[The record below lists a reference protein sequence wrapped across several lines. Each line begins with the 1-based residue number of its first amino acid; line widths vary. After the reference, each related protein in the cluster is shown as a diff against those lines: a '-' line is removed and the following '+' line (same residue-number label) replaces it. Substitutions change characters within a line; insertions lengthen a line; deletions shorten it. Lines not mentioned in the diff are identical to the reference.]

1 MATYNTTILYDSMAY
16 FHFLQME
23 FNSSNITN
31 ISASDMN
38 CPYNYCV
45 EDTIYRKVLGTLIFI
60 VVWPFI
66 VQDMKFFPLG
76 RPAAALLGAT
86 LMTVFTITPQ
96 GQVYRILGDQGN
108 IQTICLLI
116 GMMALS
122 YYYDREGLL
131 RIVTLWIF
139 GKKKLFRHVMWKV
152 CVLSAVLSALIT
164 NDATCVVI
172 TPLLLI
178 EHKKQN
184 RPKNEIAPLLLSI
197 ATSANI
203 GSASTFFGNPQNA
216 YIASNAGL
224 SLLIFFITSL
234 PAAMIGL
241 GINICLLYI
250 IYYKVVFERNVQ
262 STSENITVAVP
273 AVGSIAEERLECSI
287 EYDSSHD
294 PFRSSE
300 IAAQRNT
307 TYQNIQRSWNSEL
320 KLEQPQYGATSN
332 LSASLPN
339 LTGYNKVSKR
349 NSPENSAPIPNQN
362 EVVVTTDIKK
372 RQWNRKLFLVW
383 LIIITIVVIA
393 LLAVPPNR
401 NVQFN
406 LGLVPIGAA
415 VFTMLVDTILNCKYA
430 RDVMIQ
436 IDWPV
441 ILMFFGIF
449 VWLAGFENTSF
460 PNQIFDK
467 ISKYMDLSTVGGV
480 LLFTVFVIVGSNILS
495 NVPLVIL
502 LIRKIDTFQCGLEDC
517 TQLVGVLLAWIS
529 TIAGN
534 FTLIGSIAN
543 LIVAEKARS
552 CTGYNL
558 TFFNYLKFGFVS
570 TLIVLFSGLPIV
582 YFAGRN
588 VKLDI

>member
-1 MATYNTTILYDSMAY
+1 MAC
-16 FHFLQME
+16 FFLQME
-23 FNSSNITN
+23 LNSSNMTN
-31 ISASDMN
+31 ISASGI

-45 EDTIYRKVLGTLIFI
+45 ADTFYRKVLGTLIFL

-76 RPAAALLGAT
+76 RPGAALLGAT
-86 LMTVFTITPQ
+86 LMAVFTITPQ
-96 GQVYRILGDQGN
+96 GQIYNVLGDKGN
-108 IQTICLLI
+108 IQTIGLLI

-131 RIVTLWIF
+131 RIITLWIF
-139 GKKKLFRHVMWKV
+139 GKKKKFQHVLWKV
-152 CVLSAVLSALIT
+152 CILSAALSALIT
-164 NDATCVVI
+164 NDATCVLI

-184 RPKNEIAPLLLSI
+184 RPEKEIAPLLLSI

-234 PAAMIGL
+234 PAAVIGL

-250 IYYKVVFERNVQ
+250 IYYKVVFERNVH
-262 STSENITVAVP
+262 STAENNGVS
-273 AVGSIAEERLECSI
+273 AVGSIAEERLQHSI
-287 EYDSSHD
+287 QYDRSDNPLH
-294 PFRSSE
+294 SSE
-300 IAAQRNT
+300 ISAQRNT
-307 TYQNIQRSWNSEL
+307 RQLQSTRNSWRSEVDF
-320 KLEQPQYGATSN
+320 EQPQYGETSN

-339 LTGYNKVSKR
+339 LNHYNHKAKR
-349 NSPENSAPIPNQN
+349 NFDFSQRNNHAPIPNET
-362 EVVVTTDIKK
+362 EVLVTTDIKN
-372 RQWNRKLFLVW
+372 RQWKGKLFLVW
-383 LIIITIVVIA
+383 LIIITTVLIV
-393 LLAVPPNR
+393 LLAVPPNGK
-401 NVQFN
+401 VQFN

-415 VFTMLVDTILNCKYA
+415 VFTMFVDTILNRKYA

-460 PNQIFDK
+460 PNEAFKK
-467 ISKYMDLSTVGGV
+467 ISKYMDLSKVTGV
-480 LLFTVFVIVGSNILS
+480 LLFTVFVITGSNILS

-502 LIRKIDTFQCGLEDC
+502 LIGKIDTFQCGLEDC

-558 TFFNYLKFGFVS
+558 TFFNYLKFGFIS
-570 TLIVLFSGLPIV
+570 TLIVIFSGLPIV

-588 VKLDI
+588 VKLDITF